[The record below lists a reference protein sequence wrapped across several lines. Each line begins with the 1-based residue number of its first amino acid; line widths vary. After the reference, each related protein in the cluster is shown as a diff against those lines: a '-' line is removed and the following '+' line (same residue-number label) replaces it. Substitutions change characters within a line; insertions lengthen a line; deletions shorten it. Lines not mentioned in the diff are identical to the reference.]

1 MVFCPILIYHI
12 SNKQTNKDT
21 KWRCKTMMKKTLF
34 LCIFATL
41 FTVIALKTADS
52 VFSQKDNGI
61 VSVFSVADTD
71 DNVSDR
77 KHI

>member
-1 MVFCPILIYHI
+1 
-12 SNKQTNKDT
+12 
-21 KWRCKTMMKKTLF
+21 MMKKTLF

-61 VSVFSVADTD
+61 VSVFSVVDTD
-71 DNVSDR
+71 DNISDR

>member
-1 MVFCPILIYHI
+1 
-12 SNKQTNKDT
+12 
-21 KWRCKTMMKKTLF
+21 MMKKTLF

-52 VFSQKDNGI
+52 VFSQKGNGI

>member
-1 MVFCPILIYHI
+1 
-12 SNKQTNKDT
+12 
-21 KWRCKTMMKKTLF
+21 MMKKTLF

-41 FTVIALKTADS
+41 FTVIALKTS
-52 VFSQKDNGI
+52 GLMFSPKDNGI